1 MVVANTDLLA
11 RVSDG
16 VLMIIADLVAK
27 GFLRDI
33 ISEGREGREGAAAR
47 VWGFIRAM
55 SGASKRTRAITI
67 DVVRPGLA
75 LVLRVAPPQTLST
88 RELLLLINADQELSM
103 SVCLKTERTE
113 VESAAILSRLVDLS
127 RAGVAARAS
136 GANKLNGLIVGMIE
150 SARPALRASLRRAT
164 VQNQI
169 GVSAMYADDGAVA
182 DAAIE
187 KLKLGPYARIVDAP
201 GVRMGMG
208 HLVAE
213 FILDV
218 ERGRAA
224 MIDLYGPLC
233 LWDVSG
239 VAVFFRACTLL
250 GARLERGFSSDLFW
264 STKSA
269 TSMNEMFYGNDRFD
283 GHIGTWDV
291 SSVGSMRQ
299 MFRGSAIKD
308 SGIANWNTASLFD
321 ADSMFFG
328 ALHLSAGLDLSGWI
342 FAESPSMTH
351 MFSESGIVDC
361 GIGKWNVAKADTAD
375 MLMDASKFT
384 GYASLVE
391 PNWPAAKRDDA
402 VPEAQRRVT
411 GSGAGFGSAGVG
423 ATEARHREI
432 ARVLADGLRF
442 RTRGTPRG
450 SQSSQSS
457 PGASERPNPK
467 SKSKSQSQKGDGC
480 SIL

>member
-1 MVVANTDLLA
+1 MVVASTDLLA

-67 DVVRPGLA
+67 DAVRPGLA

-113 VESAAILSRLVDLS
+113 VESAALLSRLVDLS

-150 SARPALRASLRRAT
+150 SARPALRASLGRAT
-164 VQNQI
+164 VQNRI
-169 GVSAMYADDGAVA
+169 GGVLAMYANHGAVA

-308 SGIANWNTASLFD
+308 SGITNWNTASLFD

-342 FAESPSMTH
+342 FADGPNMAR
-351 MFSESGIVDC
+351 MFSDSGIVDC
-361 GIGKWNVAKADTAD
+361 GIGKWNVANAETID
-375 MLMDASKFT
+375 MLSDASKFT

-402 VPEAQRRVT
+402 VPEAQRRFT
-411 GSGAGFGSAGVG
+411 GSGVGFGSAGVG

-432 ARVLADGLRF
+432 ARVLAAGLRF

-450 SQSSQSS
+450 SQSS

>member
-11 RVSDG
+11 RFSDG

-47 VWGFIRAM
+47 VWAFIRAM

-67 DVVRPGLA
+67 DAVRPGLA

-88 RELLLLINADQELSM
+88 RGLLLLINADQELSM

-127 RAGVAARAS
+127 RACVAAS
-136 GANKLNGLIVGMIE
+136 IGANKLHGLIVGMIE

-164 VQNQI
+164 VQDRLVD
-169 GVSAMYADDGAVA
+169 GVLAMYADHGAVA

-201 GVRMGMG
+201 GVERKGMG
-208 HLVAE
+208 HLVAD

-218 ERGRAA
+218 NGGRAA

-239 VAVFFRACTLL
+239 VADLFRACTLL
-250 GARLERGFSSDLFW
+250 GAKRELGFSSDLFW

-269 TSMNEMFYGNDRFD
+269 TSMNEMFYMNDRFD

-321 ADSMFFG
+321 AYSMFFG
-328 ALHLSAGLDLSGWI
+328 ALHLSADLDLSGWI
-342 FAESPSMTH
+342 FADGPNMAH
-351 MFSESGIVDC
+351 MFSQSGIVDC
-361 GIGKWNVAKADTAD
+361 GIGKWNVANATTVD
-375 MLMDASKFT
+375 MLSDASKFT

-402 VPEAQRRVT
+402 VPETQRRFT
-411 GSGAGFGSAGVG
+411 GSGVGFGSAGVG

-432 ARVLADGLRF
+432 ARVLAAGLRF

-450 SQSSQSS
+450 SQSSQSI

-467 SKSKSQSQKGDGC
+467 SKSKSPKGDGC